1 MTLRVDIR
9 PEMIDW
15 ALQRAGKDPDALG
28 KELADKVPAWLRG
41 EKHPTLK
48 QLEMFASKVHVPLG
62 YLFLPEP
69 PEEPISI
76 PDFRTFAN
84 REVRRPSPDLLDTI
98 YICQQRQ
105 EWYREYAEMNRLN
118 GVPFI
123 NTKSLDDDPRQVA
136 QEIAE
141 FIGFGISERAE
152 CKTWED
158 SLRLLRER
166 IEDAGVLVMTSG
178 IVGAN
183 THRKLNVEEFR
194 GFALSDDL
202 APLIFINGVDTKA
215 GQIFTLAHELA
226 HLWLGQTALSNIGL
240 RNTHGFRRE
249 EIWCNRV
256 AAELLVPTDALREA
270 LDVVKTRDIGELKTR
285 LARHFKVSTL
295 VILRRLLDVR
305 RLERDEF
312 EELWAHEV
320 AFLQERMQQRGD
332 GGSTYKTLPVRL
344 SRRFLRALFVSTLE
358 GHTLFRD
365 AYRLM
370 GVKKAETFQRLG
382 KELGVLA

>member
-1 MTLRVDIR
+1 MVLRVDIR

-15 ALQRAGKDPDALG
+15 ALQRAGKEPDALG
-28 KELADKVPAWLRG
+28 KELAPKVPAWLRG
-41 EKHPTLK
+41 ERQPTLK
-48 QLEMFASKVHVPLG
+48 QLETFANKVHVPLG
-62 YLFLPEP
+62 YLFLPAP
-69 PEEPISI
+69 PEEPVPI

-84 REVRRPSPDLLDTI
+84 REVRRPSPNLLDTI

-105 EWYREYAEMNRLN
+105 EWYREYAELNRLN

-123 NTKSLDDDPRQVA
+123 GSKGIDDNPKEVA
-136 QEIAE
+136 REIAD
-141 FIGFGISERAE
+141 FIGFDMRERAE

-158 SLRLLRER
+158 ALRLLRER

-183 THRKLNVEEFR
+183 THRKLDVEEFR
-194 GFALSDDL
+194 GFALSDEL
-202 APLIFINGVDTKA
+202 APLIFVNGADTKA

-226 HLWLGQTALSNIGL
+226 HLWLGQTALSNIGM
-240 RNTHGFRRE
+240 RNTRGFRRE
-249 EIWCNRV
+249 EVWCNRV
-256 AAELLVPTDALREA
+256 AAELLVPMDALREA
-270 LDVVKTRDIGELKTR
+270 LNVVGAQDIGELKAK

-320 AFLQERMQQRGD
+320 AFLRERMQERGS
-332 GGSTYKTLPVRL
+332 GGNAYNTLPVRL